1 MSENAVDTPTTLTGT
16 IRMTNPER
24 SFGFITGD
32 DGHNYF
38 FHKSSVQRTGVGT
51 EAFFELAT
59 GDMVT
64 FEAQASA
71 KGPRA
76 TVVTKV

>member
-1 MSENAVDTPTTLTGT
+1 
-16 IRMTNPER
+16 MTNPER
-24 SFGFITGD
+24 TYGFITGD

-38 FHKSSVQRTGVGT
+38 FHKSSVQRTGAGT
-51 EAFFELAT
+51 EAFFELAI

-64 FEAQASA
+64 FEAQAA
-71 KGPRA
+71 PKGPRA

>member
-1 MSENAVDTPTTLTGT
+1 MSENAVDTPATLTGS

-51 EAFFELAT
+51 DAFYELAT
-59 GDMVT
+59 GDAVT
-64 FEAQASA
+64 FEAQAA
-71 KGPRA
+71 PKGPRA
-76 TVVTKV
+76 VVVTKI